1 MSDDLA
7 NVLGGR
13 NVLTHNGIIHIYIY
27 VYIYIHP
34 YVHTY
39 IYVCVYIFVGIDSLE
54 YGVLRSTAA
63 DKHVPTKYA
72 LRQMQA
78 HI

>member
-1 MSDDLA
+1 MYWPTMGLF
-7 NVLGGR
+7 
-13 NVLTHNGIIHIYIY
+13 I
-27 VYIYIHP
+27 YIYIHT
-34 YVHTY
+34 YTRTYIY